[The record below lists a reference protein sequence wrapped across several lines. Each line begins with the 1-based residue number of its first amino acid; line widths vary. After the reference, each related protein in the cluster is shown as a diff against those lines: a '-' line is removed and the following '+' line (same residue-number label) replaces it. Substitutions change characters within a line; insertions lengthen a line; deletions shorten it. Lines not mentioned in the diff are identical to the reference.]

1 MDNKLKIELEYMLIQ
16 IETLTESADTALS
29 YDKFDD
35 VQGYVTMIQQHL
47 SDVFKVLKES
57 GYSK

>member
-1 MDNKLKIELEYMLIQ
+1 MLIQ